1 MRTLQ
6 FDPLSRRFDITYSAL
21 VQSPVP
27 LNGSTE
33 RKLQGE
39 LLDRLEGIGQLKP
52 AVDALGN
59 PREHKRDELQLFECV
74 GGGSIAVSD
83 PEYDLLKRH
92 VVATIDAPGFP
103 KAWSRDGQKCL
114 DWLTELKPDEELKS
128 ADAPAA

>member
-21 VQSPVP
+21 VQSPLP

-52 AVDALGN
+52 ALN
-59 PREHKRDELQLFECV
+59 PDGTTREHKRDELQLFECV
-74 GGGSIAVSD
+74 GGGSITISD

-92 VVATIDAPGFP
+92 VVATVDAANFP
-103 KAWSRDGQKCL
+103 KAWSREGQRCM
-114 DWLTELKPDEELKS
+114 DWITELMTDESVTKLRE
-128 ADAPAA
+128 ATA

>member
-6 FDPLSRRFDITYSAL
+6 FDPLSRQFDITYSAL
-21 VQSPVP
+21 VQSPLP

-52 AVDALGN
+52 ALDGLGN

-92 VVATIDAPGFP
+92 IVATVDSANFP
-103 KAWSRDGQKCL
+103 KAWSRDGQRCV
-114 DWLTELKPDEELKS
+114 DWIEGVKPDAVVSGTE
-128 ADAPAA
+128 ATA